1 MKRFLM
7 LTCAT
12 FLTQG
17 CAGTTIQTGLVA
29 AQIDPS
35 LYAANGC
42 PGAQDVVL
50 TVEGL
55 AIDRERGWGVV
66 DCLPE
71 DRTAIQRTIE
81 AQDEV
86 LTDNGTKG
94 EKA

>member
-1 MKRFLM
+1 
-7 LTCAT
+7 
-12 FLTQG
+12 
-17 CAGTTIQTGLVA
+17 
-29 AQIDPS
+29 
-35 LYAANGC
+35 
-42 PGAQDVVL
+42 VVL

-94 EKA
+94 EKG